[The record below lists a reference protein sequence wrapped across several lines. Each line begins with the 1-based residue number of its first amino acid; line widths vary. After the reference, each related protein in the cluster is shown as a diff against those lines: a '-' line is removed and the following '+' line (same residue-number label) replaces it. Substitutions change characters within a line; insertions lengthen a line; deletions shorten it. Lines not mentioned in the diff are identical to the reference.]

1 VKQITNT
8 RAAIK
13 VLRAMPRN
21 RADWIAAKVED
32 YAANPAL
39 QANNITAWKGGEGIR
54 LRVEEWRVIV
64 LDEIV
69 LAVLEIGPR
78 SGVYR

>member
-13 VLRAMPRN
+13 VLRATPRN
-21 RADWIAAKVED
+21 MADWIAAKVED
-32 YAANPAL
+32 YAANAAL
-39 QANNITAWKGGEGIR
+39 QANNITALKGREGIR
-54 LRVEEWRVIV
+54 LRVEELRVIV

>member
-1 VKQITNT
+1 
-8 RAAIK
+8 
-13 VLRAMPRN
+13 MPRN
-21 RADWIAAKVED
+21 MADWIAAKVED

-39 QANNITAWKGGEGIR
+39 QANNITALKGREGIR
-54 LRVEEWRVIV
+54 LRVEELRAIV

>member
-21 RADWIAAKVED
+21 MADWIAAKVED
-32 YAANPAL
+32 YAANAAL
-39 QANNITAWKGGEGIR
+39 QANNITALKGGEGIR
-54 LRVEEWRVIV
+54 LRVEELRVIV

-69 LAVLEIGPR
+69 LAVL
-78 SGVYR
+78 

>member
-1 VKQITNT
+1 
-8 RAAIK
+8 
-13 VLRAMPRN
+13 M
-21 RADWIAAKVED
+21 ADWIAAKVED

-39 QANNITAWKGGEGIR
+39 QANNITALKGREGIR
-54 LRVEEWRVIV
+54 LRVEELRVIV

>member
-1 VKQITNT
+1 
-8 RAAIK
+8 
-13 VLRAMPRN
+13 MPRN
-21 RADWIAAKVED
+21 MADWIAAKVED
-32 YAANPAL
+32 YAANAAL
-39 QANNITAWKGGEGIR
+39 QANNITALKGREGIR
-54 LRVEEWRVIV
+54 LRVEELRVIV